1 MQDNTRKTVMCK
13 CCATKI
19 KCPFG
24 NKCKFAHS
32 LDEQKYINQFIAK
45 LDNKITTIKY
55 KEFYEGLKK
64 LYLSEIINKK
74 CIQEIYESL
83 KKYSPQIPK
92 IIPENFIELYK
103 IWHTLAT
110 FDSTK
115 FKISEND
122 KEYLLAIR
130 YLIPCKIEESGKFCI
145 YGKNCN
151 SGHRSNGKQI
161 CIKDLTFGSCDCP
174 EQMLHGQHPYLHLVR
189 DFTHEPLQPP
199 IKNIPI
205 ITTYETEYPSL
216 STKNSSKDTQIKS
229 CDLSYT
235 DICNRNIKIQ
245 KDTSLI
251 QVSINYIKPTI
262 LENNINPEIV
272 GNDCQIAKNNPELFE
287 QYEQI
292 HPTYNIT
299 FTSWLIK
306 DPLKSQAYNLVLFH
320 NISFNNA
327 LYYVKNKLKEINI
340 TINEFITYIN
350 KYQIKSV
357 HKWIEVN
364 RKLNSLNMLLI
375 TFDTYKLNENNY
387 YDYYITTEYYK
398 HNTFDAY
405 CQEKDD
411 KWNIATKQSICR
423 KTKNKVLDNKKDKL
437 LTKITSAVIT
447 KCFE

>member
-1 MQDNTRKTVMCK
+1 MCNSY
-13 CCATKI
+13 AIKI
-19 KCPFG
+19 NCPYG
-24 NKCKFAHS
+24 KRCNFAHG
-32 LDEQKYINQFIAK
+32 LNEQKYSNQFIAK
-45 LDNKITTIKY
+45 LDNKITTITFNK
-55 KEFYEGLKK
+55 FYEDLKK

-115 FKISEND
+115 FKIFEND

-151 SGHRSNGKQI
+151 SGHRNNGKQI
-161 CIKDLTFGSCDCP
+161 CIKDLIYGSCDCP
-174 EQMLHGQHPYLHLVR
+174 EQMSVGQYPYLHLVR

-199 IKNIPI
+199 VKNIPI
-205 ITTYETEYPSL
+205 IATYETEYPSL
-216 STKNSSKDTQIKS
+216 STKDSSKAIHIKS

-235 DICNRNIKIQ
+235 DICSRNIIK
-245 KDTSLI
+245 KKTSLI
-251 QVSINYIKPTI
+251 PVSINYIKPTI
-262 LENNINPEIV
+262 LENKINPEIV
-272 GNDCQIAKNNPELFE
+272 GNDCSIALNNPELFK
-287 QYEQI
+287 QYERD

-299 FTSWLIK
+299 FTSWLNK
-306 DPLKSQAYNLVLFH
+306 DSLKSQAYNIVLFH

-327 LYYVKNKLKEINI
+327 LYYVKNKLKEMNI
-340 TINEFITYIN
+340 SINEFITYIN
-350 KYQIKSV
+350 KYQIKSLY
-357 HKWIEVN
+357 KWIEIN
-364 RKLNSLNMLLI
+364 KKLNNLDMLLI
-375 TFDTYKLNENNY
+375 SFDTFRLNENNY

-411 KWNIATKQSICR
+411 NWNIAARQGNCQ
-423 KTKNKVLDNKKDKL
+423 KTKNTVLKNKKDEQ
-437 LTKITSAVIT
+437 LTKAAVIEIT
-447 KCFE
+447 KCFK

>member
-1 MQDNTRKTVMCK
+1 MQNNTLKTIMCK
-13 CCATKI
+13 SCANKS
-19 KCPFG
+19 KCPYG
-24 NKCKFAHS
+24 NKCNFAHN
-32 LDEQKYINQFIAK
+32 LDEQQYINQFIAK
-45 LDNKITTIKY
+45 LDNKITTITFNK
-55 KEFYEGLKK
+55 FYEELKK
-64 LYLSEIINKK
+64 LYLLEIINKK

-110 FDSTK
+110 FDSIK

-151 SGHRSNGKQI
+151 SGHRINGKQI
-161 CIKDLTFGSCDCP
+161 CIKDLIFGSCDCP
-174 EQMLHGQHPYLHLVR
+174 EQIPHGQHPYLHLVR
-189 DFTHEPLQPP
+189 DFSHEPLQPP
-199 IKNIPI
+199 VKNIPI

-216 STKNSSKDTQIKS
+216 STKDSSKATQIKS

-235 DICNRNIKIQ
+235 DICSRNITK
-245 KDTSLI
+245 KNTSLI
-251 QVSINYIKPTI
+251 PVSINYIKPTI
-262 LENNINPEIV
+262 LDNNINPEIV
-272 GNDCQIAKNNPELFE
+272 GNDCQIALNNSELFK
-287 QYEQI
+287 QYEKDHPI
-292 HPTYNIT
+292 HNIT
-299 FTSWLIK
+299 FTCWLNK
-306 DPLKSQAYNLVLFH
+306 DSLKSQAYNIVLFH

-357 HKWIEVN
+357 YKWIEIN
-364 RKLNSLNMLLI
+364 KKLNSLNMLLI

-411 KWNIATKQSICR
+411 NWNIATKQSICH

>member
-13 CCATKI
+13 SCANNS
-19 KCPFG
+19 KCPYG
-24 NKCKFAHS
+24 KRCNFAHG
-32 LDEQKYINQFIAK
+32 LDEQKYSNQFIAK
-45 LDNKITTIKY
+45 LDNEITTITFNK
-55 KEFYEGLKK
+55 FYEGLKK
-64 LYLSEIINKK
+64 LYLLEIINKK

-115 FKISEND
+115 FKIFEND

-145 YGKNCN
+145 YGKNCY
-151 SGHRSNGKQI
+151 SGHRINGKQI
-161 CIKDLTFGSCDCP
+161 CIKDLIFGSCDCP

-189 DFTHEPLQPP
+189 DFSHEPLQPP
-199 IKNIPI
+199 VKNIPI
-205 ITTYETEYPSL
+205 ITTYETEYPLL
-216 STKNSSKDTQIKS
+216 STKESTKATTIEPIKI
-229 CDLSYT
+229 SYT
-235 DICNRNIKIQ
+235 NICNRNIQIQ

-251 QVSINYIKPTI
+251 PVSINYIKPI
-262 LENNINPEIV
+262 IKNNINPDIV
-272 GNDCQIAKNNPELFE
+272 GNDCQIALNNPELFK
-287 QYEQI
+287 QYEKD

-299 FTSWLIK
+299 FTCWLNK
-306 DPLKSQAYNLVLFH
+306 DSLKSQAYNIVLFH

-340 TINEFITYIN
+340 SINEFITYIN

-357 HKWIEVN
+357 YKWIEVN
-364 RKLNSLNMLLI
+364 KKLNNLHILLI
-375 TFDTYKLNENNY
+375 SFETFKLNENNY

-411 KWNIATKQSICR
+411 NWKFATKQGH
-423 KTKNKVLDNKKDKL
+423 KTKNKVLDHKKDKL
-437 LTKITSAVIT
+437 LTKITSDVIT
-447 KCFE
+447 NCFK

>member
-1 MQDNTRKTVMCK
+1 MQNNTRKTVMCK
-13 CCATKI
+13 SCANKS
-19 KCPFG
+19 KCPYG
-24 NKCKFAHS
+24 TKCNFAHS
-32 LDEQKYINQFIAK
+32 LDDQQYINQFIAK
-45 LDNKITTIKY
+45 LDNKITTINY
-55 KEFYEGLKK
+55 KELYEGLKK

-110 FDSTK
+110 FDSTT

-161 CIKDLTFGSCDCP
+161 CIKDLTCGSCDCS
-174 EQMLHGQHPYLHLVR
+174 EQMPLGQHPYLHLVSN
-189 DFTHEPLQPP
+189 FSHEPLQPP
-199 IKNIPI
+199 VKNITI
-205 ITTYETEYPSL
+205 ITTYETEYPLL
-216 STKNSSKDTQIKS
+216 STEKSSKTTIVEPIKI
-229 CDLSYT
+229 SYT

-251 QVSINYIKPTI
+251 PVFINYIKPTI
-262 LENNINPEIV
+262 KNNINPDIV
-272 GNDCQIAKNNPELFE
+272 GNDCQIALNNPELFK

-299 FTSWLIK
+299 FTSWLNK
-306 DPLKSQAYNLVLFH
+306 DPLKSQAYNIVLFH

-327 LYYVKNKLKEINI
+327 LYYVKNKLKKINI
-340 TINEFITYIN
+340 SINEFITYIN

-357 HKWIEVN
+357 YKWIEVN
-364 RKLNSLNMLLI
+364 KKLNNLDMLLI
-375 TFDTYKLNENNY
+375 SFETFKLNENNY

-405 CQEKDD
+405 CQEKDNN
-411 KWNIATKQSICR
+411 WTFATKQGHKI
-423 KTKNKVLDNKKDKL
+423 KTKVLNHKKDKL
-437 LTKITSAVIT
+437 LTKITSDVIT
-447 KCFE
+447 NCFIHP